1 MTTEERAQFNDMQD
15 NIEKINEDLREV
27 KGMMYQVKEAIM
39 GNPVAGDGGLAARL
53 KKLEDKVEWF
63 ERMKWMV
70 IGGAGLSGLALGEIL
85 DKIIKH

>member
-1 MTTEERAQFNDMQD
+1 MTPEERTQISGMQD
-15 NIEKINEDLREV
+15 NIEKINEDIREV

-39 GNPVAGDGGLAARL
+39 GNPLTGDGGLAARL
-53 KKLEDKVEWF
+53 AKLEQKMEWF

-70 IGGAGLSGLALGEIL
+70 IGGAGLSGLALGELL